1 MGSRAGS
8 ILGGQE
14 LLTAEGRRKNAE
26 IAEIA
31 EKTKRDRQVE
41 AVPFPMGFEI

>member
-8 ILGGQE
+8 IVGGQE
-14 LLTAEGRRKNAE
+14 LLTAEGRRKN
-26 IAEIA
+26 AEIA